1 MAIRAVHVPDAA
13 RAVAALA
20 ADGGRIMAGGT
31 VVMPLVNS
39 GTLPETELISLR
51 GAGLDGI
58 EVVGGV
64 GGVGGVERVAR
75 IGAATTFSAVEDHV
89 ELAFLRPALRTIGSP
104 TIRNLASV
112 GGNLFVERPY
122 GDFAVCLL
130 ALDARCEVAGPGPGP
145 GKTRHATV
153 AEVLASGIAD
163 GEVLSAVSV
172 ELPDPATWYYHKA
185 MRRRLNSASIVTV
198 AAVVAT
204 DESGVVAS
212 ARIALGGVAPRPIR
226 AVSAER
232 VLLGR
237 PLERA
242 VLDEA
247 GAAARLDIEPADDAY
262 ASAWY
267 RTRVLPVHLRRA
279 FLG

>member
-1 MAIRAVHVPDAA
+1 MAIRAVHVPDTA
-13 RAVAALA
+13 RAAAALA

-31 VVMPLVNS
+31 AVMPLVNN
-39 GTLPETELISLR
+39 GALPETELISLR
-51 GAGLDGI
+51 RAGLDGI
-58 EVVGGV
+58 EVVDG
-64 GGVGGVERVAR
+64 VAR
-75 IGAATTFSAVEDHV
+75 IGAATSLSAVEDHA
-89 ELAFLRPALRTIGSP
+89 ELAFLRPALRTIASP
-104 TIRNLASV
+104 TIRNLATV

-130 ALDARCEVAGPGPGP
+130 ALDARCEVAGPGI
-145 GKTRHATV
+145 TRRATV

-163 GEVLSAVSV
+163 GEVLSAVAV

-198 AAVVAT
+198 AAVVAS

-212 ARIALGGVAPRPIR
+212 AQIALGGVAPRPIR

-237 PLERA
+237 PLGRA

-247 GAAARLDIEPADDAY
+247 GAAARLDIAPADDAY